1 MRDVVIVFAGT
12 KFTEGHV
19 EQKRRQLDK
28 YCSIPTRLTVL
39 TDDPARI
46 NAIGLR
52 DTRSCL
58 LPDTWQLEGHRK
70 LWWYKCFM
78 FSQSLSWLG
87 GDVLYM
93 DLDTVIINNVE
104 HLWNYNPGKFCILQD
119 FNRAFIAE
127 YPVSNSSVMRFN
139 PKIHTDIHEYFDQD
153 WQQLIRKFRGDQDYL
168 TWWLKDRES
177 YWWPKQWCMS
187 YKWEIKHGGSRHG
200 GTDLRWPIDYYEP
213 DIAHILPEDCSIA
226 VFHGEPDPFD
236 TVFGNNL
243 HYLG

>member
-12 KFTEGHV
+12 KFTEGHI

-78 FSQSLSWLG
+78 FS
-87 GDVLYM
+87 
-93 DLDTVIINNVE
+93 
-104 HLWNYNPGKFCILQD
+104 K
-119 FNRAFIAE
+119 
-127 YPVSNSSVMRFN
+127 
-139 PKIHTDIHEYFDQD
+139 
-153 WQQLIRKFRGDQDYL
+153 
-168 TWWLKDRES
+168 
-177 YWWPKQWCMS
+177 
-187 YKWEIKHGGSRHG
+187 
-200 GTDLRWPIDYYEP
+200 
-213 DIAHILPEDCSIA
+213 
-226 VFHGEPDPFD
+226 
-236 TVFGNNL
+236 
-243 HYLG
+243 